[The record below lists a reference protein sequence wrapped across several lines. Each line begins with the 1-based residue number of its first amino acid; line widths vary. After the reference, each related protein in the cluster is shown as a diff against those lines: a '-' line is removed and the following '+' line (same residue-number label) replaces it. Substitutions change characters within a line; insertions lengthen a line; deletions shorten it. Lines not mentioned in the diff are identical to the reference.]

1 MRISTKLFVGFGIV
15 LVSALGVSIAALLA
29 ISSLRSNINNLLLL
43 RLPQLQSSKEITMNV
58 YASAVYIDD
67 ALLETDLVAARAELA
82 MTGLSRKSTLENME
96 KLKASLR
103 TEEDRALY
111 NLIIDKRT
119 PYAEMRDVLI
129 KAVQEGRKADAHQV
143 LATIKPL
150 RKAFFDALKAFD
162 EHVQAQAIRAGADTE
177 ASVRNAWIIQGT
189 ILITALVL
197 GIMAMFWCIRSIALP
212 LKEFQKTV
220 AFLGEGDFTGKVG
233 VATRDEFG
241 QMGSALNTAMAS
253 LRTAFT
259 RLRNNAL
266 QVASGST
273 ELSSASGQMA
283 SASSEI
289 SHSSEE
295 QRHALEKVASAM
307 LQFAA
312 SIEQVSQHVRQS
324 RGQVE
329 RAELAVIEGTN
340 VGSASSQAMNSIRE
354 TNELMV
360 QAVTVIQDIAR
371 QTNLLSLN
379 AAIEAAKAGSLGKG
393 FSVVAEEVRKLA
405 ERSGQA
411 AREIADLI
419 TRTNGAVQDGVN
431 RVQDSVRVLDSIRES
446 TQVIAGMTK
455 EIETAI
461 TEQATTS
468 QEVSRQLEKVSGQ
481 VAHNSA
487 ATMQMSAS
495 IQEVTRTADELAK
508 AAEQLRDAV
517 ANYRV

>member
-1 MRISTKLFVGFGIV
+1 MKISTKLFVGFGIV
-15 LVSALGVSIAALLA
+15 LVSALSVSVAALIA
-29 ISSLRSNINNLLLL
+29 ISSLRSNIGNLLQL

-58 YASAVYIDD
+58 YASAVFIDD
-67 ALLETDLVAARAELA
+67 ALLEPDLGAARAELEQ
-82 MTGLSRKSTLENME
+82 TGLSRKSTLANME

-103 TEEDRALY
+103 TDQDRALY
-111 NLIIDKRT
+111 QQIIDKRT
-119 PYAEMRDVLI
+119 PYATTRDVLI
-129 KAVQEGRKADAHQV
+129 KAAQEGRKAEAQQI
-143 LATIKPL
+143 LATIKPM
-150 RKAFFDALKAFD
+150 RKAFFEALKAFD
-162 EHVQAQAIRAGADTE
+162 EHVQDQALSAGADTE
-177 ASVRNAWIIQGT
+177 ASVRSAWVVVGT
-189 ILITALVL
+189 ILVSAMIL
-197 GIMAMFWCIRSIALP
+197 GIMTMLWCIRSIALP
-212 LKEFQKTV
+212 LREFQKSV
-220 AFLGEGDFTGKVG
+220 AYLGEGDFTAKV
-233 VATRDEFG
+233 VVNSQDEFG
-241 QMGSALNTAMAS
+241 QMGMALNKAMSS

-259 RLRNNAL
+259 QLKDNAL

-273 ELSSASGQMA
+273 ELSATSGQMA

-289 SHSSEE
+289 SQASEE
-295 QRHALEKVASAM
+295 QRHALEQVASAM
-307 LQFAA
+307 VEFAA
-312 SIEQVSQHVRQS
+312 SIEQVHQHVRQS

-329 RAELAVIEGTN
+329 RAELAVVEGTT
-340 VGSASSQAMNSIRE
+340 VGSASSQAMISIRD
-354 TNELMV
+354 TNGLMV
-360 QAVTVIQDIAR
+360 KAVTVIQDIAR

-379 AAIEAAKAGSLGKG
+379 AAIEAAKAGSQGKG

-419 TRTNGAVQDGVN
+419 TRTNGAVQDGVD

-481 VAHNSA
+481 VAHNSS

-495 IQEVTRTADELAK
+495 IQEVTHTAGELAR
-508 AAEQLRDAV
+508 AAEQLRA
-517 ANYRV
+517 AIGNYKV